1 MSKILSLVFKFSI
14 IDFSYFLK
22 FAIFFFLRSRLAD
35 GSDEGITQF
44 RLHHETASPTTTAA
58 AVSINGFGGGGG
70 KVSCGSASSLYSKS
84 ASNSSKQVHTICQE
98 YIFCISIV
106 PPPPLSSFSPYA
118 LIFHSFLSS
127 NVNAHC
133 RRIIWTVF

>member
-14 IDFSYFLK
+14 IDFSYFSKL
-22 FAIFFFLRSRLAD
+22 AIFFLRSRLAD

-84 ASNSSKQVHTICQE
+84 ASNPSKQVHTICQE
-98 YIFCISIV
+98 YIFCLLIV
-106 PPPPLSSFSPYA
+106 PPPLSSFSPYA
-118 LIFHSFLSS
+118 LIFHSFPEQQ
-127 NVNAHC
+127 
-133 RRIIWTVF
+133 R